1 MDHVHKKYWTP
12 SRDWLLSPDYREI
25 AMDNVFAAQVA
36 DVRRFNRFYTRTA
49 GFLNETLTQSA
60 FTLAEA
66 RILFELADGP
76 SPFAVDIGR
85 ELGLDPAY
93 LARILKR
100 FTAAGLVAAEPD
112 DGDRRR
118 RRLKL
123 TAKGNSVMADLWAKA
138 DTDIGRLLS
147 PLGEGQR
154 GRLTA
159 AMGEIEK
166 LLGPQRQASA
176 EVTIRPHRVGDIGW
190 IVHRQAVLYAE
201 EYGWDIGY
209 EGLIAGIC
217 SDFILNFKPGK
228 EYCWVAERG
237 GAIVGSVFLVRKD
250 EETAKLRLLY
260 VEPAARG
267 LGVGARLVDECIRM
281 ARASGYGKLVLW
293 TNDIL
298 VAARK
303 IYQKAGF
310 VLVEEEKHHSFGKDL
325 VGQNWELEL

>member
-1 MDHVHKKYWTP
+1 MNET
-12 SRDWLLSPDYREI
+12 
-25 AMDNVFAAQVA
+25 FAAQVA

-49 GFLNETLTQSA
+49 GFLNETLTRSE

-66 RILFELADGP
+66 RILYELAHGS

-85 ELGLDPAY
+85 DLKLDPAY

-100 FTAAGLVAAEPD
+100 FAAIGLLVAEPD

-118 RRLKL
+118 RRLVL
-123 TAKGNSVMADLWAKA
+123 TAMGKSVMADLWAKA
-138 DTDIGRLLS
+138 DIDIGRVLS
-147 PLGEGQR
+147 PLGGEER
-154 GRLTA
+154 RRLTA
-159 AMGEIEK
+159 AMAEIEK
-166 LLGPQRQASA
+166 VLSPGGQGDR
-176 EVTIRPHRVGDIGW
+176 EVVIRPHRVGDMGW

-217 SDFILNFKPGK
+217 SDFVLNFKPGK
-228 EYCWVAERG
+228 EHCWIAEQN
-237 GAIVGSVFLVRKD
+237 GAVIGSVFLVRKD

-260 VEPAARG
+260 VEPSARG

-281 ARASGYGKLVLW
+281 ARDCGYRKLVLW

-298 VAARK
+298 SAARR

-325 VGQNWELEL
+325 VGQNWELDL

>member
-1 MDHVHKKYWTP
+1 M
-12 SRDWLLSPDYREI
+12 EG
-25 AMDNVFAAQVA
+25 AMDEILAAQIA

-60 FTLAEA
+60 FTLVEA
-66 RILFELADGP
+66 RILFELAHGP
-76 SPFAVDIGR
+76 SRFAVDIAR
-85 ELGLDPAY
+85 ELALDPAY

-100 FTAAGLVAAEPD
+100 FATAGLLVAEPD

-123 TAKGNSVMADLWAKA
+123 TEKGNDVMKDLWAKA
-138 DTDIGRLLS
+138 DIDIGRMLA
-147 PLGEGQR
+147 PLGREPR
-154 GRLTA
+154 RRLTE
-159 AMGEIEK
+159 AMADIEK
-166 LLGPQRQASA
+166 ALGPQGKSSG
-176 EVTIRPHRVGDIGW
+176 EIVVRPHRIGDMGW

-217 SDFILNFKPGK
+217 SDFVRDFKPGK
-228 EYCWVAERG
+228 EYCWVAEHG
-237 GAIVGSVFLVRKD
+237 GTVVGSVFLVRKD
-250 EETAKLRLLY
+250 AETAKLRLLY
-260 VEPAARG
+260 VDPSARG
-267 LGVGARLVDECIRM
+267 LGVGTRLVEECIRT
-281 ARASGYGKLVLW
+281 ARDYGYTKLVLW

-325 VGQNWELEL
+325 VGQNWELDL